1 MLSNRRRAPRMT
13 VASTHR
19 SVLFSL
25 AVNFCEA
32 VALAVA
38 ALVTGSVALRSQVA
52 ANGADVAVGVF
63 LLIGVLSSTRP
74 PDESHPLGYG
84 RDGFFWSLFA
94 ALGIFL
100 GGAGLA
106 LEGAISSALHPVPLH
121 SYTVAYVVLAI
132 TAVLD
137 VQALRIVLRPV
148 RQQAA
153 ERGTLLRAHLRRS
166 TDSAASAV
174 VVSGGCAV
182 IGCAIAATGLVL
194 TQLTHSQTPD
204 VVASAAIGL
213 LLLAAS
219 VLLLQSNRDLLSGR
233 GVPPAMVRDMACTI
247 AAQPGVVEVQDL
259 FAVVVGPASL
269 IVDGDV
275 TFADELDVPALERTI
290 MRCDAALRQ
299 HWPTIHYVYLM
310 PVPSARPRPG
320 ARPRSVAGAATPGVP
335 FPGPSRLP
343 ADASGPDSTVG
354 GPSVA
359 APLPEPSS
367 AGGRTAVGQGTHQ
380 SSPSV
385 AIASSAVRR
394 LLRLHRAR

>member
-1 MLSNRRRAPRMT
+1 MT
-13 VASTHR
+13 VATTHR
-19 SVLFSL
+19 SVLVSL
-25 AVNFCEA
+25 AVNLCEA
-32 VALAVA
+32 LALAVA

-63 LLIGVLSSTRP
+63 LLIGVFSSIRP
-74 PDESHPLGYG
+74 ADDTHPLGYG

-100 GGAGLA
+100 GGGGLA

-121 SYTVAYVVLAI
+121 SYAVAYVVLAT

-148 RQQAA
+148 RRQAV
-153 ERGTLLRAHLRRS
+153 ERGTSLRAHLRRS
-166 TDSAASAV
+166 TDSAASTV

-182 IGCAIAATGLVL
+182 IGCAIAAAGLVL
-194 TQLTHSQTPD
+194 TQLTQSQMPD
-204 VVASAAIGL
+204 TVASAAIGL

-219 VLLLQSNRDLLSGR
+219 VLLLQRNRELLSGR
-233 GVPPAMVRDMACTI
+233 GVPPAMVRGMAFTI

-259 FAVVVGPASL
+259 FAVVLGPASL

-299 HWPTIHYVYLM
+299 HWPAVHYVYLT
-310 PVPSARPRPG
+310 PVPSARPRDG
-320 ARPRSVAGAATPGVP
+320 ARLDTRIVAGTSYG
-335 FPGPSRLP
+335 
-343 ADASGPDSTVG
+343 
-354 GPSVA
+354 
-359 APLPEPSS
+359 
-367 AGGRTAVGQGTHQ
+367 
-380 SSPSV
+380 
-385 AIASSAVRR
+385 
-394 LLRLHRAR
+394 

>member
-1 MLSNRRRAPRMT
+1 MS

-19 SVLFSL
+19 SVLLSL
-25 AVNFCEA
+25 AVNFCETL
-32 VALAVA
+32 ALAVA
-38 ALVTGSVALRSQVA
+38 ALITGSVALRSQVA

-63 LLIGVLSSTRP
+63 LLIGVISSTRP
-74 PDESHPLGYG
+74 PDDSHPLGYG

-100 GGAGLA
+100 GGAGMA
-106 LEGAISSALHPVPLH
+106 LEGAISSALHPAPLH
-121 SYTVAYVVLAI
+121 SYTLAYVVLAT

-148 RQQAA
+148 RQQAI
-153 ERGTLLRAHLRRS
+153 ERETSLRAHLRGS
-166 TDSAASAV
+166 TDSAASTV
-174 VVSGGCAV
+174 VMSGACAV
-182 IGCAIAATGLVL
+182 IGCAIAAAGLVL
-194 TQLTHSQTPD
+194 TQLTQSQTPD
-204 VVASAAIGL
+204 IVASAAIGL

-219 VLLLQSNRDLLSGR
+219 VLLLQQNRELLSGR
-233 GVPPAMVRDMACTI
+233 GVPPAMLRAMAGTI

-275 TFADELDVPALERTI
+275 TFADELDVPAVERTI

-299 HWPTIHYVYLM
+299 HWPAIHYVYLT

-320 ARPRSVAGAATPGVP
+320 ARLHAGAATPGDP
-335 FPGPSRLP
+335 FPGSSRLP
-343 ADASGPDSTVG
+343 ADASGPDSTAR

-380 SSPSV
+380 FSSSL
-385 AIASSAVRR
+385 AIASSALRR

>member
-1 MLSNRRRAPRMT
+1 MT

-25 AVNFCEA
+25 TVNFCETL
-32 VALAVA
+32 ALAVA

-74 PDESHPLGYG
+74 PDDSHPLGYG

-121 SYTVAYVVLAI
+121 SYTLAYVVLAT

-137 VQALRIVLRPV
+137 VQALRVVLRPV

-153 ERGTLLRAHLRRS
+153 ERGTPLRAHLRRS

-182 IGCAIAATGLVL
+182 IGSAIAAAGLVL

-204 VVASAAIGL
+204 IVASAAIGL
-213 LLLAAS
+213 MLLAAS
-219 VLLLQSNRDLLSGR
+219 VLLLQSNRELLSGR
-233 GVPPAMVRDMACTI
+233 GVPPAMVRGMACTI
-247 AAQPGVVEVQDL
+247 AAQPGVVAVQDL

-299 HWPTIHYVYLM
+299 HWPAIHYVYLT
-310 PVPSARPRPG
+310 PVPG
-320 ARPRSVAGAATPGVP
+320 ARPRQAARLDTGAATPGDP
-335 FPGPSRLP
+335 FPGSSRLP

-354 GPSVA
+354 EPSIA
-359 APLPEPSS
+359 TPLPEPSS
-367 AGGRTAVGQGTHQ
+367 AGERTAVGQGTLQ